1 MQHLSGAISKASVII
16 SKVFAIWICF
26 LAVTLKHVLLIW
38 SSKESVRKNLPKSFR
53 NHPNTRVEID
63 CTEIFIQ
70 RTYLYLLLP
79 NVLHGVSIKV
89 ITG

>member
-38 SSKESVRKNLPKSFR
+38 PSKESVRKNLPKSLR
-53 NHPNTRVEID
+53 NYPNTRVEID
-63 CTEIFIQ
+63 YTEIFIQ
-70 RTYLYLLLP
+70 
-79 NVLHGVSIKV
+79 
-89 ITG
+89 